1 MCGRGRG
8 KVCLILEMQSSPS
21 SSYRAAAAVAAA
33 AAAAAD
39 LEFAERNFRQSLNCF
54 CNTLEMK
61 REYEYEK
68 WEHMRNKNQ
77 RNIYIFLLKI

>member
-1 MCGRGRG
+1 MCGRGE
-8 KVCLILEMQSSPS
+8 VCLILEMQSSPS
-21 SSYRAAAAVAAA
+21 STHRGAAAE
-33 AAAAAD
+33 AAD

-77 RNIYIFLLKI
+77 RNIFLLKT

>member
-1 MCGRGRG
+1 MCGRGE
-8 KVCLILEMQSSPS
+8 VCLILEMQSSPS
-21 SSYRAAAAVAAA
+21 STHRAA